1 MVLISF
7 GCKDQKETEF
17 LKEQEQEQRKEKGQ
31 SSTAYS
37 DLLLEMDTEKIML
50 LSILKKYHNIL

>member
-17 LKEQEQEQRKEKGQ
+17 LKEQEQRKEKDQ

-50 LSILKKYHNIL
+50 LSILKKYHKIL